1 MKSQITFITTRSR
14 TGSRHDK

>member
-1 MKSQITFITTRSR
+1 MKSQITFITTLPR